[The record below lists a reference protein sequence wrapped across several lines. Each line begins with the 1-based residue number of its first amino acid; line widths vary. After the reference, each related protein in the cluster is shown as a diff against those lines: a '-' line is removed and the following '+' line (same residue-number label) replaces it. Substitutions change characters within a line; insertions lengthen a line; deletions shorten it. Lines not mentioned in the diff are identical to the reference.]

1 MLSSG
6 FSGFSVTHCDVGGY
20 NTVVSN
26 IPGFKMF
33 RSKELLLRWMELGAF
48 TAVFRTSEGIIPS
61 LNSQFYDNDG
71 KKKIKSMPFKQINN
85 VCCC

>member
-26 IPGFKMF
+26 IPGLKMW
-33 RSKELLLRWMELGAF
+33 RTKELLLRWMELGAF
-48 TAVFRTSEGIIPS
+48 TAVFRTSEGIMPS
-61 LNSQFYDNDG
+61 SNSQFYDNDG
-71 KKKIKSMPFKQINN
+71 KKSEKQL
-85 VCCC
+85 